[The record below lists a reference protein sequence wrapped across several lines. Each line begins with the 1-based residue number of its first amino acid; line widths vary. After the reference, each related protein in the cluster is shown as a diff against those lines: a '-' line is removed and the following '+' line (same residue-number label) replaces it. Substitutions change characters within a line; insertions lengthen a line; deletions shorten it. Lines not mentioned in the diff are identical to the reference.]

1 MLTLSDDAAGLIR
14 ALTRKTGASKGS
26 GLRISVDVRH
36 DSLHMALAPQ
46 AAAGDAV
53 VLNQDTMVFL
63 SPAASRR
70 LSGHTLRASKR
81 PDRASFFLT

>member
-14 ALTRKTGASKGS
+14 ALARKAGASKGS

-53 VLNQDTMVFL
+53 VLNHDTLVFL
-63 SPAASRR
+63 SPAATRR
-70 LSGHTLRASKR
+70 LSERTLRASKR
-81 PDRASFFLT
+81 PERASFVLT